1 MKKNV
6 LALSIAA
13 MIGGFAGT
21 ASAQVAPA
29 PAAAFPTPANAVDFV
44 QSEGGNGHIL
54 LVPYYTAQNGN
65 ATAVHVVNTDTK
77 NGKAVKVRFRGAA
90 NSDDVLDFTVLLSPG
105 DVWTGTVTGDDN
117 GAHFS
122 TSDTSCTY
130 PNIFGQS
137 IPFKADRLKGGDTK
151 GTKEGYIEILNMADT
166 VPGSDIFKATKHA
179 AGGKAPTCDT
189 AVLDKTLEL
198 DPTKIEDAVKLGFD
212 TPSGQLTGD
221 WYIINVTNTNTFS
234 GAATAIKA
242 VSNATTRAN
251 GNGNFVL
258 FPQDDA
264 VSAAASTPDTYT
276 ADPVLKTTGV
286 TNATGGAVA
295 DLPVLKAVNYDFPD
309 LSTPYLS
316 GVTDPAVQASKL
328 TAAVANG
335 GVSNQFDVDKTVAA
349 KTDWVLSMPTRR
361 YSVGANYSVASTSD
375 DYRVFN
381 AAVVSADDKA
391 FFTKDNTT
399 VDADGN
405 ICVATKSN
413 TFYDR
418 EEASVKN
425 GAVISPGIAT
435 VIRLCG
441 EVNVLSFNAKDAKSV
456 LGASIA
462 RGNADVGYAN
472 GWGAVSYN
480 SPLPVVGSAFISATN
495 AHSAPGVSGN
505 YGITWPHR
513 FAK

>member
-1 MKKNV
+1 MLKK
-6 LALSIAA
+6 
-13 MIGGFAGT
+13 
-21 ASAQVAPA
+21 
-29 PAAAFPTPANAVDFV
+29 
-44 QSEGGNGHIL
+44 L
-54 LVPYYTAQNGN
+54 L
-65 ATAVHVVNTDTK
+65 
-77 NGKAVKVRFRGAA
+77 
-90 NSDDVLDFTVLLSPG
+90 
-105 DVWTGTVTGDDN
+105 
-117 GAHFS
+117 
-122 TSDTSCTY
+122 
-130 PNIFGQS
+130 
-137 IPFKADRLKGGDTK
+137 
-151 GTKEGYIEILNMADT
+151 
-166 VPGSDIFKATKHA
+166 
-179 AGGKAPTCDT
+179 
-189 AVLDKTLEL
+189 
-198 DPTKIEDAVKLGFD
+198 
-212 TPSGQLTGD
+212 
-221 WYIINVTNTNTFS
+221 
-234 GAATAIKA
+234 
-242 VSNATTRAN
+242 
-251 GNGNFVL
+251 
-258 FPQDDA
+258 
-264 VSAAASTPDTYT
+264 
-276 ADPVLKTTGV
+276 V
-286 TNATGGAVA
+286 TNAAGDAPKK
-295 DLPVLKAVNYDFPD
+295 LPVLTAVNYDFPD

-361 YSVGANYSVASTSD
+361 YSVGANYSVKSTDD

-381 AAVVSADDKA
+381 NAVTSDGTAAGTK

-513 FAK
+513 FSK